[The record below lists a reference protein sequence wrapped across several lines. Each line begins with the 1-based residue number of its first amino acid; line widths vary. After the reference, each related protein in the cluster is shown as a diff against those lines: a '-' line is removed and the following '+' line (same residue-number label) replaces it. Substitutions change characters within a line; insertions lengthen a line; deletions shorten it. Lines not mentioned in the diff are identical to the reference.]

1 MPISTT
7 YCPALK
13 AESTLWKVEYL
24 LKFNSRISI
33 HITLK
38 PAIFDPNVGPGVGF
52 DILKIPK
59 YLNCM
64 MYLTKFSAAIDLDL
78 LEPVVDFSID
88 RLHRDLQPRRRHWL
102 RQADDVPVFVT
113 LSFDQNQIIIN
124 TAYSINTAML
134 YYSIQY
140 IVQYTV

>member
-1 MPISTT
+1 M
-7 YCPALK
+7 
-13 AESTLWKVEYL
+13 
-24 LKFNSRISI
+24 KFNSRISI

-59 YLNCM
+59 YLNCR
-64 MYLTKFSAAIDLDL
+64 MYLTKFSAAIYLDL

-113 LSFDQNQIIIN
+113 LSFDQNQIIIS
-124 TAYSINTAML
+124 AVYSINTDAPPL
-134 YYSIQY
+134 LEALQSETSLSWFQEIFVCSTPQGCA
-140 IVQYTV
+140 VAGSG

>member
-1 MPISTT
+1 M
-7 YCPALK
+7 
-13 AESTLWKVEYL
+13 
-24 LKFNSRISI
+24 
-33 HITLK
+33 K

-59 YLNCM
+59 YLNCR

-124 TAYSINTAML
+124 TAYSINTDAPPL
-134 YYSIQY
+134 LEALQSETSLSWFQEIFVCLTPQGCA
-140 IVQYTV
+140 VAGSG

>member
-1 MPISTT
+1 MD
-7 YCPALK
+7 LF
-13 AESTLWKVEYL
+13 ESVV
-24 LKFNSRISI
+24 
-33 HITLK
+33 
-38 PAIFDPNVGPGVGF
+38 DG
-52 DILKIPK
+52 
-59 YLNCM
+59 
-64 MYLTKFSAAIDLDL
+64 AIDRFHGDL
-78 LEPVVDFSID
+78 HPGS
-88 RLHRDLQPRRRHWL
+88 RHWL

>member
-1 MPISTT
+1 M
-7 YCPALK
+7 
-13 AESTLWKVEYL
+13 
-24 LKFNSRISI
+24 
-33 HITLK
+33 K

-52 DILKIPK
+52 DILKIPR

-113 LSFDQNQIIIN
+113 LSFDQNQIIID
-124 TAYSINTAML
+124 TAYSISAV
-134 YYSIQY
+134 YSINTDAPPLLEALQSETSLSWFQE
-140 IVQYTV
+140 IFVCSTPQGCAVAGSG

>member
-1 MPISTT
+1 
-7 YCPALK
+7 
-13 AESTLWKVEYL
+13 
-24 LKFNSRISI
+24 
-33 HITLK
+33 
-38 PAIFDPNVGPGVGF
+38 
-52 DILKIPK
+52 
-59 YLNCM
+59 

-124 TAYSINTAML
+124 TAYSISAVYSINTA
-134 YYSIQY
+134 YSIS
-140 IVQYTV
+140 VVVV

>member
-1 MPISTT
+1 M
-7 YCPALK
+7 
-13 AESTLWKVEYL
+13 
-24 LKFNSRISI
+24 
-33 HITLK
+33 K

-52 DILKIPK
+52 DILKIPR

-64 MYLTKFSAAIDLDL
+64 MDLTKFSAAIDLDL

-124 TAYSINTAML
+124 TAYSINTNAPPL
-134 YYSIQY
+134 LEALQSETSLSWFQEIFVCSTPQDCA
-140 IVQYTV
+140 VAGSG